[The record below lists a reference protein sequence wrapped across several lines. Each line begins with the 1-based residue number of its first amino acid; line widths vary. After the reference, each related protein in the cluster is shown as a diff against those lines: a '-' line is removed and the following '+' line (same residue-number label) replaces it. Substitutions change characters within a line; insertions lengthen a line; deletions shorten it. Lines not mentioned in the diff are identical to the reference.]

1 MRGTDP
7 DARPM
12 TPFDLDEIETRDA
25 QRKLMALASAGRVK
39 LVIHNHDQ
47 QQWEVLK
54 HLAS

>member
-1 MRGTDP
+1 
-7 DARPM
+7 M

-25 QRKLMALASAGRVK
+25 QRRLMTLASAGQVK

-47 QQWEVLK
+47 PQWKVLK